1 MLLLLFSIHTT
12 MLHALIGAPIK
23 TKTYKE
29 LASALYVP
37 SGWVSFKKILSEH
50 VELLSDYRKLKSV
63 DITLDLASHAYISE
77 EFEVSK
83 KYSKVLGK
91 FFQTGKYIFILFQYF
106 SYNSTNK

>member
-1 MLLLLFSIHTT
+1 MLLFSIHTT
-12 MLHALIGAPIK
+12 LLHALMGAPIK

-29 LASALYVP
+29 LASALYIP

-63 DITLDLASHAYISE
+63 DITLDLASHAYISK

-106 SYNSTNK
+106 I